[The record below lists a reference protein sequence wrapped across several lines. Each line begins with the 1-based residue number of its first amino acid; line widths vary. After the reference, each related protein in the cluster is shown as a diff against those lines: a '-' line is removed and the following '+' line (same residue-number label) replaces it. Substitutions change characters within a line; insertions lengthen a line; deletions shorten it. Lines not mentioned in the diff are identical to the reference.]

1 MNLGDVFMKIIYE
14 GTSRWNYYLSNPFE
28 KDGEPLA
35 VSEED
40 FFQCVGFDRNLVQMK
55 YQEKNINR
63 QNFYL
68 DDMLLGY
75 RCRKT

>member
-1 MNLGDVFMKIIYE
+1 MKIIYE
-14 GTSRWNYYLSNPFE
+14 GTLRWNYYLSNPFE

-75 RCRKT
+75 RCRKTWY